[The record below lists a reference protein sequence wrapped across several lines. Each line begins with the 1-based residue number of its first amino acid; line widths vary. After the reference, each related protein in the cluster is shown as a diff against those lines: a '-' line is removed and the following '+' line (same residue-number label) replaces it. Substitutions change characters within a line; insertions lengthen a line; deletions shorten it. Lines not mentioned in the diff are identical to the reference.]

1 MTSASTSGVQY
12 HSLHLNKG
20 KGKLGF
26 YHLEFTSKSHYTNT
40 QTLAERYVV
49 IMPSNMN
56 VTFHQEP
63 PNANK
68 TNKIKA
74 HARFYTILEIFKI
87 FDNVPSARAC
97 SIPIGY

>member
-1 MTSASTSGVQY
+1 
-12 HSLHLNKG
+12 
-20 KGKLGF
+20 
-26 YHLEFTSKSHYTNT
+26 
-40 QTLAERYVV
+40 
-49 IMPSNMN
+49 MN

-74 HARFYTILEIFKI
+74 HARFYTILKIFKI

-97 SIPIGY
+97 NIPIGY